1 MLMDWNEMPE
11 DVQIALSREAL
22 HRAVSIVASQAELLA
37 HEIEC
42 GGLTD
47 HGGPDALRLFAAI
60 VRVSNGDELAPV
72 GHC

>member
-1 MLMDWNEMPE
+1 MLVDWNALSE

-37 HEIEC
+37 YEIES

-47 HGGPDALRLFAAI
+47 RGGTDALRLFAAI

>member
-1 MLMDWNEMPE
+1 MLMDWNELPE
-11 DVQIALSREAL
+11 DVQISLSREAL

-37 HEIEC
+37 YEIEC

-47 HGGPDALRLFAAI
+47 RGGPDALRLFAAV
-60 VRVSNGDELAPV
+60 VRASDGDDLAPV